1 MLGMSPFPFGRF
13 PSGSTVNVILN
24 LKISAKLNRFVE
36 SGKFND
42 RKNFVSPDSPGL
54 FGDVL
59 QSTVSPLR
67 VKFHSQEFKESL

>member
-1 MLGMSPFPFGRF
+1 MSPFPLGSF

-24 LKISAKLNRFVE
+24 LKMSAKLNRFVE
-36 SGKFND
+36 PGKSSE
-42 RKNFVSPDSPGL
+42 RKNCVSPDSPGL

-67 VKFHSQEFKESL
+67 VKFHSQEFMESL